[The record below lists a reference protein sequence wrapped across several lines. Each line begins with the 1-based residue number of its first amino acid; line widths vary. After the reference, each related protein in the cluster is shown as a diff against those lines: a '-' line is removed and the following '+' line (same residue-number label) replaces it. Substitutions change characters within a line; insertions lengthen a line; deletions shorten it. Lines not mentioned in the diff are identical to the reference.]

1 MTRYRVSFT
10 LLICVG
16 LSVVDLVQAEEKP
29 VQKSP
34 VKSDKF
40 IEALAKL
47 LADSQPSNRLD
58 LTASPSERREAK
70 YLSPPDSFQG
80 CYDCNTEPWIP
91 IVGRSLHFPP
101 QSVHNSFNTP
111 HFREKLPPN
120 SHQKFPALYH
130 PPIDQYGA
138 PQASFN
144 FPPIGEVVDFMLPPR
159 FKPFPPSPTLYGPP
173 KPVYGPPRTNFSPP
187 PLTYDI
193 RPPPPSSNNYGP
205 PVTRLNRLPQEL
217 HPPMSVGAINT
228 LPLESNLPPAQP
240 SDSYG
245 RPLREESYNDLVT
258 DNYGAPIAN
267 MHHHAEPITLGS
279 DSDYRNIIFTNFGTH
294 YNAEIQNG
302 LNKKGLTDVQV
313 VPSVRIADYTASI
326 DYPINIIQSPV
337 LDLNVKDQQHLADQT
352 EQKLS
357 DNPIVVDDTF
367 TSSSDI
373 NTTYSSSEIPTKRHN
388 DKYLSSDTF
397 DNNIE
402 SKVIQKLLLEHN
414 FISQDHIV
422 DIQEGIFNTEKIQGD
437 FNSATV
443 EPSADAIVS
452 QKPQPPSTWLSPV
465 NSSYTPQRTQI
476 IVPYLRA
483 PAGNG
488 YQKPSTAIYN
498 REYTT
503 LAPVFVPPPMTTEA
517 SSWWPRLV
525 EDLRNAESQ
534 KEPAHGFQKS
544 TTEVINIKEF
554 LAKQKPL
561 FDVASLQKNIDQ
573 WTQQAYLNLR
583 QGVTHTKKIPG
594 EYFTTTP
601 PGYTEIANDILA
613 SDSNQKDYISK
624 EIQQNLISSDDDST
638 TAKPSASVRF
648 IVRRPPKSSWD
659 QSKVTLRNST
669 HEKVY
674 LVTPQSY
681 VRHLTS
687 TPATAYSMAPKI
699 QNGKVNNVTTM
710 TRIDVRI
717 EPSSE
722 EVEKKLK
729 PIKVV
734 YSEWPHII
742 NNLETTTT
750 LKPTTRHP
758 LFGLMD
764 MAPYTAPP
772 NTTVE
777 TLGGHSKVVSVGT
790 SPIVRS
796 VSTTPLPNGNVNGTV
811 RISASVS

>member
-1 MTRYRVSFT
+1 MTRYRVSFP
-10 LLICVG
+10 LLICIG
-16 LSVVDLVQAEEKP
+16 LSVVDLAQAEEKP

-40 IEALAKL
+40 IEALTKL
-47 LADSQPSNRLD
+47 LGDSQTSDRLD
-58 LTASPSERREAK
+58 LTASASEKREAK
-70 YLSPPDSFQG
+70 YLPLPDSFQG

-91 IVGRSLHFPP
+91 IIGRSLHFPL
-101 QSVHNSFNTP
+101 QSGHNSFNVP

-120 SHQKFPALYH
+120 NHQKFPTLYH

-144 FPPIGEVVDFMLPPR
+144 FPPMGEVVDFMLPPR
-159 FKPFPPSPTLYGPP
+159 FKPFPLSPNFYGPP

-187 PLTYDI
+187 PLSYDI
-193 RPPPPSSNNYGP
+193 PPPPPPSHNYGP
-205 PVTRLNRLPQEL
+205 PVTHLNRLPQEI
-217 HPPMSVGAINT
+217 HPPVPVRAINA

-245 RPLREESYNDLVT
+245 RPLGGESYSDLVT

-267 MHHHAEPITLGS
+267 THHHADPITLGS
-279 DSDYRNIIFTNFGTH
+279 DSDYRNIIFTNFGSQ
-294 YNAEIQNG
+294 YNGEIQNG
-302 LNKKGLTDVQV
+302 LYKKGLTDVQV

-326 DYPINIIQSPV
+326 EHPINVIQSPV
-337 LDLNVKDQQHLADQT
+337 LDLNVEDQQHLADKP

-373 NTTYSSSEIPTKRHN
+373 NSTYSSSEIPAKRHN
-388 DKYLSSDTF
+388 DKYLSSETF

-402 SKVIQKLLLEHN
+402 SELIQKLLLEHN
-414 FISQDHIV
+414 FIPQDQIV
-422 DIQEGIFNTEKIQGD
+422 DIQKGTINPKKIQGD
-437 FNSATV
+437 FNSATA
-443 EPSADAIVS
+443 EPTTDVLAS
-452 QKPQPPSTWLSPV
+452 QKPQPQSTWLSSV
-465 NSSYTPQRTQI
+465 NGSFAPPRKQI

-488 YQKPSTAIYN
+488 YQKSSTAIYN
-498 REYTT
+498 KEYTT
-503 LAPVFVPPPMTTEA
+503 LAPVFVPPPITTEA
-517 SSWWPRLV
+517 YSWWPRLV
-525 EDLRNAESQ
+525 EDLRNAETQ

-554 LAKQKPL
+554 LAKQKPA

-583 QGVTHTKKIPG
+583 QGVTHAKKIPR

-601 PGYTEIANDILA
+601 PGYTETVNDILA
-613 SDSNQKDYISK
+613 SNSNQKEYISK
-624 EIQQNLISSDDDST
+624 EIQENLISRDDDST
-638 TAKPSASVRF
+638 TAKPSTSVRF
-648 IVRRPPKSSWD
+648 IVRHPSKSSWD

-699 QNGKVNNVTTM
+699 QNGKVTNATTM

-796 VSTTPLPNGNVNGTV
+796 ASTTPLPNGDVNDTV
-811 RISASVS
+811 RIPASAS